1 MGLFLATGS
10 EGRLSLLDTGKQ
22 FPARGGLMADLCWG
36 SGVSTGVGSSLGERR
51 LLLLSGV
58 VLSLGVQVLLSLAG
72 EDCSLLDSP
81 PMLNFLTT
89 LFTSEIFGSVV
100 VLDLRTGLLTMGT
113 MVSGILK

>member
-51 LLLLSGV
+51 V
-58 VLSLGVQVLLSLAG
+58 
-72 EDCSLLDSP
+72 
-81 PMLNFLTT
+81 
-89 LFTSEIFGSVV
+89 
-100 VLDLRTGLLTMGT
+100 
-113 MVSGILK
+113 K